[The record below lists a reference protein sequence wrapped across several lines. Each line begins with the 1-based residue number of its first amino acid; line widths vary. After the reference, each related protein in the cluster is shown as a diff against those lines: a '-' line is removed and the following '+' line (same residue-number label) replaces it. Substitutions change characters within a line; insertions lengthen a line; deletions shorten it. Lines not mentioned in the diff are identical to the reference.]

1 MATYII
7 VTIIAYLL
15 GSISFSVI
23 ISKKMAG
30 FDVREKGSGNAGTTN
45 VLRTVGK
52 KASALT
58 LLFDALKGVKE
69 AIKERQKIKV
79 EKPELSEE
87 MAIEL
92 SYKLNQ
98 VKKGMIVKI
107 VHYDNEEY
115 IETFGMVSEFSEVFN
130 YLKIVKKK
138 ILFENILDIQSDEI
152 IEFTID

>member
-1 MATYII
+1 MSDRARQF
-7 VTIIAYLL
+7 LP
-15 GSISFSVI
+15 
-23 ISKKMAG
+23 
-30 FDVREKGSGNAGTTN
+30 
-45 VLRTVGK
+45 
-52 KASALT
+52 
-58 LLFDALKGVKE
+58 FDALKGFKE
-69 AIKERQKIKV
+69 AIKERQKIKD
-79 EKPELSEE
+79 EKPVLSEE

>member
-1 MATYII
+1 MSDRARQF
-7 VTIIAYLL
+7 LP
-15 GSISFSVI
+15 
-23 ISKKMAG
+23 
-30 FDVREKGSGNAGTTN
+30 
-45 VLRTVGK
+45 
-52 KASALT
+52 
-58 LLFDALKGVKE
+58 FDALKGFKE
-69 AIKERQKIKV
+69 AIKERQKINV
-79 EKPELSEE
+79 EKPVLSEE

>member
-1 MATYII
+1 MSDRARQF
-7 VTIIAYLL
+7 LP
-15 GSISFSVI
+15 
-23 ISKKMAG
+23 
-30 FDVREKGSGNAGTTN
+30 
-45 VLRTVGK
+45 
-52 KASALT
+52 
-58 LLFDALKGVKE
+58 FDALKGFKE
-69 AIKERQKIKV
+69 AIKERHKIKV
-79 EKPELSEE
+79 EKPVLSVE

>member
-1 MATYII
+1 MSDRARQF
-7 VTIIAYLL
+7 LP
-15 GSISFSVI
+15 
-23 ISKKMAG
+23 
-30 FDVREKGSGNAGTTN
+30 
-45 VLRTVGK
+45 
-52 KASALT
+52 
-58 LLFDALKGVKE
+58 FDALKGFKE
-69 AIKERQKIKV
+69 EIKERQKIKV
-79 EKPELSEE
+79 EKPVLSEE

>member
-1 MATYII
+1 MSDRARQF
-7 VTIIAYLL
+7 LP
-15 GSISFSVI
+15 
-23 ISKKMAG
+23 
-30 FDVREKGSGNAGTTN
+30 
-45 VLRTVGK
+45 
-52 KASALT
+52 
-58 LLFDALKGVKE
+58 FDALKGFKE

-79 EKPELSEE
+79 EKPVLSEE

-92 SYKLNQ
+92 TYKLNQ

-115 IETFGMVSEFSEVFN
+115 IETFGMVSEFSDVFN

>member
-1 MATYII
+1 MSDRARQF
-7 VTIIAYLL
+7 LP
-15 GSISFSVI
+15 
-23 ISKKMAG
+23 
-30 FDVREKGSGNAGTTN
+30 
-45 VLRTVGK
+45 
-52 KASALT
+52 
-58 LLFDALKGVKE
+58 FDALKGFKE

-79 EKPELSEE
+79 EKPVLSEE

-138 ILFENILDIQSDEI
+138 ILFENIFDISKHI
-152 IEFTID
+152 FL

>member
-1 MATYII
+1 MSDRARQF
-7 VTIIAYLL
+7 LP
-15 GSISFSVI
+15 
-23 ISKKMAG
+23 
-30 FDVREKGSGNAGTTN
+30 
-45 VLRTVGK
+45 
-52 KASALT
+52 
-58 LLFDALKGVKE
+58 FDALKGFKE

-79 EKPELSEE
+79 EKPVLSEE

-138 ILFENILDIQSDEI
+138 ILFENIL
-152 IEFTID
+152 

>member
-1 MATYII
+1 MSDRARQF
-7 VTIIAYLL
+7 LP
-15 GSISFSVI
+15 
-23 ISKKMAG
+23 
-30 FDVREKGSGNAGTTN
+30 
-45 VLRTVGK
+45 
-52 KASALT
+52 
-58 LLFDALKGVKE
+58 FDALKGFKE

-115 IETFGMVSEFSEVFN
+115 IETFGMVSEFSGVFN
-130 YLKIVKKK
+130 YLKIVKKVLYSK
-138 ILFENILDIQSDEI
+138 KCINILVI
-152 IEFTID
+152 I